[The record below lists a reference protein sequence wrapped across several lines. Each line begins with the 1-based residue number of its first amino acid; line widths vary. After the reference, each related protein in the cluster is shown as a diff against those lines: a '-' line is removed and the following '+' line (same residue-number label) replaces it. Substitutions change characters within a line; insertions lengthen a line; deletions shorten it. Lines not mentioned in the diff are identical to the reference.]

1 MQKKAKRRKMNKET
15 AKKTAPGE
23 LNSSH
28 ITNHTDVKLLE
39 AEHGGML
46 IIPEAGIQ
54 GRKTVLNNDCSTNRL
69 QETLPQKNQKK
80 TNTQQTKIR
89 ENRGVGEGT
98 KRKEEDERQR
108 NEIFQMSQ
116 RKIIIQLMTIK
127 TQIKIQ

>member
-80 TNTQQTKIR
+80 QTHNKQKSERI
-89 ENRGVGEGT
+89 EEWGKGQKG
-98 KRKEEDERQR
+98 KRKMRDREMKYFKCLKERLLS
-108 NEIFQMSQ
+108 N
-116 RKIIIQLMTIK
+116 
-127 TQIKIQ
+127 